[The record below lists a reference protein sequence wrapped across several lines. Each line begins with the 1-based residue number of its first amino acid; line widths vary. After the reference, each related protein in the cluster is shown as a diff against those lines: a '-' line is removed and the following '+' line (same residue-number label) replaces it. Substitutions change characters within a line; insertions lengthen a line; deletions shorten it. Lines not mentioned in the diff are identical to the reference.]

1 MKLVDKLSLDKTSKS
16 IHDMA
21 ANWDHLDIIITMFA
35 LRLAMTRIQNG
46 LLRDYSPIYQSCLWS
61 VS

>member
-21 ANWDHLDIIITMFA
+21 AK
-35 LRLAMTRIQNG
+35 LRSFRHNYCNVCFKISH
-46 LLRDYSPIYQSCLWS
+46 D
-61 VS
+61 